1 MNTMNIALIVLLAV
15 AVLVIYIIGRIM
27 IKYRNERDAL
37 DTRVGELVQY
47 ITALKE
53 HDKKINEI
61 ENERKQIENKLK
73 ECTDED
79 AKSIIDSIINAN
91 NSRV

>member
-15 AVLVIYIIGRIM
+15 AVLVIYIIGRFM

-53 HDKKINEI
+53 HGKKINEI

>member
-1 MNTMNIALIVLLAV
+1 MNTFNIVLTV
-15 AVLVIYIIGRIM
+15 FFSVSVLVIYIIARIL
-27 IKYRNERDAL
+27 IKYKNDIIFLES
-37 DTRVGELVQY
+37 RVSELVQY
-47 ITALKE
+47 VTALKE
-53 HDKKINEI
+53 HGKKLNEI
-61 ENERKQIENKLK
+61 ENERRQIENKLK